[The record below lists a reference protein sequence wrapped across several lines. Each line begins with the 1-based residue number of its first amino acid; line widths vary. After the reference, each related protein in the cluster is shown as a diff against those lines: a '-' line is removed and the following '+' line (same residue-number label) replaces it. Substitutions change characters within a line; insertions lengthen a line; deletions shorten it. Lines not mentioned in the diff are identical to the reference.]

1 MSVYIHK
8 AYITKNQCQGDH
20 NYFYHEGQIKQEQQK
35 LIQKTQEENSQ
46 IDILQQTI
54 AKQQQII
61 NQLELQNSSY
71 NQTIGKQELQ
81 IQSLLNKLQQSDKQ
95 KETQNAQLID
105 EINKL
110 KAILREQQ
118 INDQPIKLPEYQ
130 EAVMQTEQQQNE
142 LILIN
147 QSQQVEILYQNQ
159 QTQTDTIPAET
170 IVSKESPQKTQPL
183 KLDVKTIRIQPIY
196 YYQT

>member
-20 NYFYHEGQIKQEQQK
+20 NYFYHEGQNKQEQQK
-35 LIQKTQEENSQ
+35 LIQKTQQENSQ
-46 IDILQQTI
+46 IDKLQQTI
-54 AKQQQII
+54 AKQQQMI

-71 NQTIGKQELQ
+71 NQTIMKQEQQL
-81 IQSLLNKLQQSDKQ
+81 QSLLNKLQQQEKQ
-95 KETQNAQLID
+95 KEVQNIEQID

-110 KAILREQQ
+110 KAILKQYQ

-130 EAVMQTEQQQNE
+130 EAFIQTEQQQE
-142 LILIN
+142 LIQLD
-147 QSQQVEILYQNQ
+147 QSQQIEILSQNQ
-159 QTQTDTIPAET
+159 QTQTDIIPNQNT
-170 IVSKESPQKTQPL
+170 LTKESPQMTQPI